1 MLIKKD
7 RVIEKLYD
15 EDGKFLESVIIPTV
29 YYPLPRED
37 FEIYDR
43 KGCEEVT
50 DEGVIKA
57 FDETEFRTGE
67 CFTNADRL
75 SSALKKRG
83 YEPKTYCGWVM
94 IKNNYPTL
102 HCWVMI
108 GKSVL
113 DLSDYFF
120 RLNEEIA
127 KRGSTECNREEATEI
142 ILSLVKEKN
151 SERCRPLG
159 IPYYPLIGSEVESGK
174 EAEKFQ
180 RELLTR
186 FPNHKYY
193 IKTESGFTPL
203 QEEMRKEMKKGGT

>member
-7 RVIEKLYD
+7 RIIEKLYD

-29 YYPLPRED
+29 YYPLPKEEFKIFQKED
-37 FEIYDR
+37 
-43 KGCEEVT
+43 CEEVT
-50 DEGVIKA
+50 DEGIISA
-57 FDETEFRTGE
+57 FDETEYRVGE
-67 CFTNADRL
+67 CFKNADRV
-75 SSALKKRG
+75 SRALRKRG
-83 YEPKTYCGWVM
+83 YETKTYCGWTV
-94 IKNNYPTL
+94 IRNNYPTL
-102 HCWVMI
+102 HCWVTV

-120 RLNEEIA
+120 RLDEEIA
-127 KRGSTECNREEATEI
+127 KRGNTECDREEAKKI
-142 ILSLVKEKN
+142 MLSLLKEKN

-193 IKTESGFTPL
+193 IKTGSGYTPL
-203 QEEMRKEMKKGGT
+203 QEEMRKKGGT